1 MATMKDIIQSPLLL
15 ALVIGGLLYI
25 SAFSLVYLKKAYDHC
40 LELGITRKEL
50 SNVIKSSLIF
60 SVVPSLSIVVGLFVL
75 IAVLGSV
82 WAWWRLSVIGS
93 LSYETMI
100 SSSIAQVLG
109 YASSAEMLESA
120 TGRQFGVVM
129 ILMSVG
135 MLSGFLILL
144 PLGKKLCKSVDRSA
158 AESGGSTWKNVLSG
172 VFMLVMFSVYMPFV
186 VLAAYDSIPSLG
198 EVFNVNTFSILLIYI
213 PVGFSE
219 ALSYTPILGCSA
231 YLAFI
236 TGNIMNLKLPVAAN
250 AMNLTKKQPNT
261 PEGEAIASV
270 AVAVS
275 SLMTVAILTLAAVCA
290 SFISPVFELPAVKTA
305 SGYLLPAL
313 FGSMALG
320 LFASSSSGSKVV
332 KGGIKGV
339 LPVLIIMTV
348 VSLAARLAGYGSVL
362 GGLVGI
368 FIIVML
374 PIGILTSY
382 VLWKKGKIRVVDK
395 EQK

>member
-82 WAWWRLSVIGS
+82 WAWWRLSVSGS

-129 ILMSVG
+129 I
-135 MLSGFLILL
+135 
-144 PLGKKLCKSVDRSA
+144 
-158 AESGGSTWKNVLSG
+158 
-172 VFMLVMFSVYMPFV
+172 
-186 VLAAYDSIPSLG
+186 
-198 EVFNVNTFSILLIYI
+198 
-213 PVGFSE
+213 
-219 ALSYTPILGCSA
+219 
-231 YLAFI
+231 
-236 TGNIMNLKLPVAAN
+236 
-250 AMNLTKKQPNT
+250 
-261 PEGEAIASV
+261 
-270 AVAVS
+270 
-275 SLMTVAILTLAAVCA
+275 LMTVAILTLAAVCA

-348 VSLAARLAGYGSVL
+348 LSLAARLAGYGSVL

-382 VLWKKGKIRVVDK
+382 VLWKKGKIQVVDK
-395 EQK
+395 EQKEK

>member
-93 LSYETMI
+93 RSYETMI

-172 VFMLVMFSVYMPFV
+172 VFMPVMFSVYIPILLFTDNVQAAVMITGLV
-186 VLAAYDSIPSLG
+186 IAIGVGVLAKRPG
-198 EVFNVNTFSILLIYI
+198 
-213 PVGFSE
+213 
-219 ALSYTPILGCSA
+219 
-231 YLAFI
+231 LAWL
-236 TGNIMNLKLPVAAN
+236 NN
-250 AMNLTKKQPNT
+250 
-261 PEGEAIASV
+261 
-270 AVAVS
+270 
-275 SLMTVAILTLAAVCA
+275 
-290 SFISPVFELPAVKTA
+290 
-305 SGYLLPAL
+305 
-313 FGSMALG
+313 
-320 LFASSSSGSKVV
+320 VV

-348 VSLAARLAGYGSVL
+348 VSIAARLAGYGSVL

-382 VLWKKGKIRVVDK
+382 VLWKKDKIQVVDK

>member
-50 SNVIKSSLIF
+50 SNVIRSSLVF

-109 YASSAEMLESA
+109 
-120 TGRQFGVVM
+120 
-129 ILMSVG
+129 
-135 MLSGFLILL
+135 
-144 PLGKKLCKSVDRSA
+144 
-158 AESGGSTWKNVLSG
+158 
-172 VFMLVMFSVYMPFV
+172 
-186 VLAAYDSIPSLG
+186 
-198 EVFNVNTFSILLIYI
+198 
-213 PVGFSE
+213 
-219 ALSYTPILGCSA
+219 
-231 YLAFI
+231 
-236 TGNIMNLKLPVAAN
+236 
-250 AMNLTKKQPNT
+250 
-261 PEGEAIASV
+261 
-270 AVAVS
+270 
-275 SLMTVAILTLAAVCA
+275 
-290 SFISPVFELPAVKTA
+290 
-305 SGYLLPAL
+305 
-313 FGSMALG
+313 
-320 LFASSSSGSKVV
+320 
-332 KGGIKGV
+332 
-339 LPVLIIMTV
+339 
-348 VSLAARLAGYGSVL
+348 
-362 GGLVGI
+362 GLVGI

-382 VLWKKGKIRVVDK
+382 VLWRKGKIQVVDK

>member
-25 SAFSLVYLKKAYDHC
+25 SAFSLVYLQKAYDHC

-172 VFMLVMFSVYMPFV
+172 VFMLVMFSVYIPILLFTDNVQAAVMITGLV
-186 VLAAYDSIPSLG
+186 IAIGVGVLAKRPG
-198 EVFNVNTFSILLIYI
+198 
-213 PVGFSE
+213 
-219 ALSYTPILGCSA
+219 
-231 YLAFI
+231 LAWL
-236 TGNIMNLKLPVAAN
+236 NN
-250 AMNLTKKQPNT
+250 
-261 PEGEAIASV
+261 
-270 AVAVS
+270 
-275 SLMTVAILTLAAVCA
+275 
-290 SFISPVFELPAVKTA
+290 
-305 SGYLLPAL
+305 
-313 FGSMALG
+313 
-320 LFASSSSGSKVV
+320 VV

-348 VSLAARLAGYGSVL
+348 VSIAARLAGYGSVL

-382 VLWKKGKIRVVDK
+382 VLWKKGKIQVVDK

>member
-25 SAFSLVYLKKAYDHC
+25 STFSLVYLKKAYDHC

-172 VFMLVMFSVYMPFV
+172 VFMLVMFSVYIPILLFTDNVQAAVMLTGLV
-186 VLAAYDSIPSLG
+186 IAIGVGVLAKRPG
-198 EVFNVNTFSILLIYI
+198 
-213 PVGFSE
+213 
-219 ALSYTPILGCSA
+219 
-231 YLAFI
+231 LAWL
-236 TGNIMNLKLPVAAN
+236 NN
-250 AMNLTKKQPNT
+250 
-261 PEGEAIASV
+261 
-270 AVAVS
+270 
-275 SLMTVAILTLAAVCA
+275 
-290 SFISPVFELPAVKTA
+290 
-305 SGYLLPAL
+305 
-313 FGSMALG
+313 
-320 LFASSSSGSKVV
+320 VV

-348 VSLAARLAGYGSVL
+348 VSIAARLAGYGSVL

-374 PIGILTSY
+374 LIGILTSY
-382 VLWKKGKIRVVDK
+382 VLWKKSKIQVVDK